1 VVSRAVSV
9 MAGRSAPAAAAG
21 AAGAVPLAFFLRFAE
36 GEGAAFE
43 QGRDSTLLLLPPAL
57 RQSLDLPE
65 ELTITAEPEVARED
79 GAVLLVH
86 GHPLLDRAA
95 ATVLERGDAGCS
107 HLPWPASRM
116 PSATELVERAREHL
130 QVDHGRIE
138 AAGPPPVESYLPV
151 LRAGILISYATSLED
166 RFQEREEVW
175 LEAGSRLPLDA
186 ALRDFV
192 AARTPEAGLDR
203 RRPVLGHD
211 LAAAAAAAD
220 ALVASRALARRR
232 ELSRQTRSRREQELA
247 RASAYY
253 EATLASITA
262 RKAAAAPERSE
273 VLAAQI
279 EVTTVER
286 DRRLAEIAER
296 FEPRHEQTPFRLHLI
311 GVPALSLAAQVRRG
325 ARTFS
330 LALTWVLGAAR
341 FLPVCCPH
349 CRATATLVAGRDRL
363 GCRECLPASPLPAHT
378 SPASP
383 LPAPASP
390 ASPLPAP
397 ASPASP
403 LPAPASPLPAPA
415 SPTTAPASPATA
427 PASSS
432 TAPSRASAPAP
443 GRPVSAP
450 PAPGSRSRPRDAS
463 PAGSSSLRPPAR
475 LRPERTPGR
484 SAVRPAVDQAHL
496 ERAGDKLAR
505 SFWTAVVSGERWRA
519 KATVP
524 HSPMSALA
532 RVYGHP
538 GPLWAIGLPPGLEP
552 LDLQV
557 EITRAGRPAARGQP
571 MTCHA
576 TGGAILTR
584 QGIHHFTLRWE
595 LVQGTALVG
604 EILPLWAPDGML
616 PPREEFDARTAARF
630 FRPPAP
636 RVALDQAASELW
648 EESSRR
654 FGLLVAVRCLALW
667 WQVQALP
674 GAPPCREAAVRLA
687 VTQWVRGRAGFPIL
701 EHGQP
706 ALWGPEPEEIAAA
719 IRHIRTVAG
728 PPEHRPW

>member
-1 VVSRAVSV
+1 VVSRAMSV
-9 MAGRSAPAAAAG
+9 MAGRSAPAAAAAG
-21 AAGAVPLAFFLRFAE
+21 AGAVPLAFFLRFAE
-36 GEGAAFE
+36 AEGAAFE

-175 LEAGSRLPLDA
+175 LEAGSRLPLDP

-220 ALVASRALARRR
+220 SLVASRALARRR
-232 ELSRQTRSRREQELA
+232 ELSRQTRGRREQELA
-247 RASAYY
+247 RAAAYY

-262 RKAAAAPERSE
+262 RKAAAAPERSG

-311 GVPALSLAAQVRRG
+311 GVPALSLAVLVRRG
-325 ARTFS
+325 TRTFS
-330 LALTWVLGAAR
+330 LVLTWVLGAAR
-341 FLPVCCPH
+341 FLPVRCPH
-349 CRATATLVAGRDRL
+349 CQATAILVAGRDRL
-363 GCRECLPASPLPAHT
+363 GCRECLPAT
-378 SPASP
+378 PASP
-383 LPAPASP
+383 LT
-390 ASPLPAP
+390 
-397 ASPASP
+397 
-403 LPAPASPLPAPA
+403 APASPL
-415 SPTTAPASPATA
+415 TAPASPLTA
-427 PASSS
+427 PASPL
-432 TAPSRASAPAP
+432 TAPASPLTAPASPLTAVASPLTAVASPGTAPPPAAAPAP
-443 GRPVSAP
+443 GTPASAP
-450 PAPGSRSRPRDAS
+450 PAPGGRSRPRDAA
-463 PAGSSSLRPPAR
+463 PGGSSALRPPASLHR
-475 LRPERTPGR
+475 ERTAGR

-496 ERAGDKLAR
+496 ARVGDKLAR
-505 SFWTAVVSGERWRA
+505 AFWTAVVSGERWRA

-532 RVYGHP
+532 RAYGHP
-538 GPLWAIGLPPGLEP
+538 GPLRAIGLPPGVEP
-552 LDLQV
+552 LDLEV
-557 EITRAGRPAARGQP
+557 EITSAGRPPARGRP

-595 LVQGTALVG
+595 LIQGTALVG
-604 EILPLWAPDGML
+604 EILPLWAPNGVL
-616 PPREEFDARTAARF
+616 PPREEFDARTAARL

-648 EESSRR
+648 EETSRC

-667 WQVQALP
+667 WQIQPLPPTPSRRDAAL
-674 GAPPCREAAVRLA
+674 RLA
-687 VTQWVRGRAGFPIL
+687 VSQWVRGRAGFPIL

-706 ALWGPEPEEIAAA
+706 ALWGPEPDELEAAT
-719 IRHIRTVAG
+719 RHIRALVG
-728 PPEHRPW
+728 PPDHRPW